1 MTSPARTRDRF
12 GVLSVPGFARLLLCS
27 TADAWAVFLLPVA
40 VTLVL
45 LRGGHGATG
54 LGLVLAAK
62 TFGYLLATVPAG
74 IVADL
79 YPRPRIMAYAC
90 LARLLPTGLLLFLA
104 DGPLWLV
111 GACVFVVG
119 AGEGTLR
126 PTQMAMLGDLVP
138 EDRRQAAIALTTITF
153 RIALILSPG
162 LATALTLGP
171 GPETVFALSMALWL
185 YAAFAVRGLSSGET
199 PADRHEGPEPVSSKL
214 LGGVRAARGQPWFV
228 AGLAALTLVLG
239 VSDATQMVL
248 LPVISQDRFGTES
261 VYAVSLSTF
270 ALGALAGGLLML
282 RWRPPGPGLS
292 AVLGI
297 ALIGAIPY
305 TLAFAANPWPVYA
318 AHFVAGVGM
327 EVFNVAWFAAIQR
340 EFAPEV
346 RARVSS
352 LDFLVSFAISPL
364 SLALVPAAVDGAG
377 ARPVLIVMGTLV
389 MIGCFGAL
397 AVPGTARFR
406 TGRMSNSQ
414 REERS

>member
-1 MTSPARTRDRF
+1 MASPVHTRERF

-27 TADAWAVFLLPVA
+27 TADAWAVFLLPVV
-40 VTLVL
+40 VTVVL
-45 LRGGHGATG
+45 LRSGHGATG

-62 TFGYLLATVPAG
+62 TFGYLLATLPAG

-79 YPRPRIMAYAC
+79 YPRAKVISIAC
-90 LARLLPTGLLLFLA
+90 LVRLLSTGLLLFFV

-111 GACVFVVG
+111 AACVFVVG

-138 EDRRQAAIALTTITF
+138 EERRQAAIALTTITF
-153 RIALILSPG
+153 RIALVLSPG
-162 LATALTLGP
+162 LATTLTLWP
-171 GPETVFALSMALWL
+171 GPITVLVLSMTLWL
-185 YAAFAVRGLSSGET
+185 CAAIAVRGLSASEANT
-199 PADRHEGPEPVSSKL
+199 TARHSPQPMSEKL
-214 LGGVRAARGQPWFV
+214 LGGIHAARRQPWFI
-228 AGLAALTLVLG
+228 AGLALLTLVLG

-248 LPVISQDRFGTES
+248 LPVISKDRFGTES
-261 VYAVSLSTF
+261 VYAVSLSAF

-282 RWRPPGPGLS
+282 RWRPPRPGLF

-305 TLAFAANPWPVYA
+305 ALAFSANPWPVYV

-327 EVFNVAWFAAIQR
+327 EIFNVAWFAAIQR

-364 SLALVPAAVDGAG
+364 SLALVPTVVAGAG
-377 ARPVLIVMGTLV
+377 MQPVLIAMGTIVAIACL
-389 MIGCFGAL
+389 GAL
-397 AVPGTARFR
+397 TVPGTPRFQTARLS
-406 TGRMSNSQ
+406 TSK
-414 REERS
+414 